1 MVRGRLAPVAFLFEK
16 RGLVRVALE
25 QTDDLDVKVDQLVE
39 AAMDAD
45 AEDFEQDEP
54 DDGIVEVAEDDATG
68 SASTSIA
75 TGSSFL
81 SDSLASASRRS
92 S

>member
-25 QTDDLDVKVDQLVE
+25 QTDDLDAKVDQLVE

-54 DDGIVEVAEDDATG
+54 DDGIVEVEVR
-68 SASTSIA
+68 SIA
-75 TGSSFL
+75 SSW
-81 SDSLASASRRS
+81 
-92 S
+92 